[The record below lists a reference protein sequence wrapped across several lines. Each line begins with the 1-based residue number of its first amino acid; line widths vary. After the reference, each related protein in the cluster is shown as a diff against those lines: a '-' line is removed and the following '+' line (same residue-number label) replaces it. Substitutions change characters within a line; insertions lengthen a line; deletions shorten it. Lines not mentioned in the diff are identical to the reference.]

1 VFWSESSAL
10 CAIASD
16 TSIFVLQHDQAA
28 VSKYL
33 QEGGNQ
39 DEGCEEAFQSMYEVQ
54 ERVSTGRWIGGMLET
69 QHTLSAS
76 LVCKQ

>member
-1 VFWSESSAL
+1 
-10 CAIASD
+10 
-16 TSIFVLQHDQAA
+16 LQHDQAA